1 MSSKKQQMAIRVAS
15 LYLKRA
21 NIQELVNSPLN
32 RTQQLAFTNVARRN
46 FQPFLNSYRDSQT
59 QESIALMTEGINK
72 YPGLHKEINE
82 VYSEFHSHTMEIV
95 SEIEKANSEGHQI
108 SPDYIKGLQEV
119 EDLFNSSYKLFDAS
133 LMPLKKMS
141 TDLHTKKFHNCDS
154 TLAYLQGLAVDNK
167 HILQNLLKVV
177 QHLKGLKPF
186 TEKQQEQPKKNWFQ
200 RMFKLATSTAIQRL
214 EVTANDL
221 LQIWVEDF
229 FLYFGDGVKLR
240 NACVFFSQPEVLKQ
254 GTLDLLETFPKLTHP
269 TINHELKNLLLN
281 IENTSPSDK
290 NSWLLMGKQIDKV
303 LRLVKAAWPS

>member
-1 MSSKKQQMAIRVAS
+1 
-15 LYLKRA
+15 
-21 NIQELVNSPLN
+21 
-32 RTQQLAFTNVARRN
+32 
-46 FQPFLNSYRDSQT
+46 
-59 QESIALMTEGINK
+59 
-72 YPGLHKEINE
+72 
-82 VYSEFHSHTMEIV
+82 
-95 SEIEKANSEGHQI
+95 
-108 SPDYIKGLQEV
+108 
-119 EDLFNSSYKLFDAS
+119 
-133 LMPLKKMS
+133 
-141 TDLHTKKFHNCDS
+141 
-154 TLAYLQGLAVDNK
+154 
-167 HILQNLLKVV
+167 
-177 QHLKGLKPF
+177 LKPF